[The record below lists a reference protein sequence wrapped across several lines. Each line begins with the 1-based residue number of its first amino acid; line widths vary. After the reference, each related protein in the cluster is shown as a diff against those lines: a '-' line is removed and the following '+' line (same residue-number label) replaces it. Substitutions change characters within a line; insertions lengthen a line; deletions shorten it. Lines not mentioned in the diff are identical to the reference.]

1 MCIPLL
7 ALIFCSAFALCLI
20 VFCRQ
25 IVHIYTVCIY
35 AGCCRCHF
43 NYLSAFLWTY
53 FRFSCL
59 HRPLITYNMLLA
71 SCLVMFQIFL
81 VFFLARFVIVFFAL
95 QIILL
100 HQFELARFRFLR
112 RLCLIFFILI
122 TYTHPYPTAR
132 LFLPPHS
139 SKWSCLTTVTI
150 PVDLLIFPML
160 CIRYKIGPPHPII
173 SLFPLFLLL
182 PVTIGPIA
190 PIGINLHPCAST
202 HTTFCQI
209 HQNMMSGEISP
220 AIGPKSGPARPK
232 SAPPLFVFV
241 SPVPPT
247 PQRTHTHPYTP
258 IHTYFHPYTT

>member
-59 HRPLITYNMLLA
+59 HRPLITYNLLLA

-81 VFFLARFVIVFFAL
+81 VFFLTRFVIVFFAL

-112 RLCLIFFILI
+112 RLCLIFFHPNYLYPSISHRTPLPSPPFI
-122 TYTHPYPTAR
+122 QMIVPDHRDHPCRLTDFSDVVHPLQNRSPSPNYLPFSLVFAPARDHWPYCTHRNQSAPMCVHTYH
-132 LFLPPHS
+132 FLPNSPKHD
-139 SKWSCLTTVTI
+139 V
-150 PVDLLIFPML
+150 
-160 CIRYKIGPPHPII
+160 R
-173 SLFPLFLLL
+173 
-182 PVTIGPIA
+182 
-190 PIGINLHPCAST
+190 
-202 HTTFCQI
+202 
-209 HQNMMSGEISP
+209 EISP